1 MKFLDLNGLK
11 HLLTKIKA
19 SFGIAIVNNSDYKT
33 ELDNEK
39 HIKIPFVANHQ
50 IVKMDYKDHINV
62 YNWLQGA
69 SKGGILEIVFAGAG
83 GGSTYCRSKDGKN
96 FMYKM
101 ILSSSVPTLKSMDFL
116 PTAYNTYT
124 RLIKTDD
131 NKLIVAMFVQNQSIK
146 AL

>member
-19 SFGIAIVNNSDYKT
+19 SFGTAIVNNSDYKT
-33 ELDNEK
+33 EIDNEG
-39 HIKIPFVANHQ
+39 HINIPFVANHQ
-50 IVKMDYKDHINV
+50 IVKMDYTQHINV
-62 YNWLQGA
+62 YNWFQGA

-83 GGSTYCRSKDGKN
+83 GSSTYCRSYNGN
-96 FMYKM
+96 NYMYKT
-101 ILSSSVPTLKSMDFL
+101 ILSSSVPTLQSINFL

-131 NKLIVAMFVQNQSIK
+131 NKLIVAMFYQSK
-146 AL
+146 